1 MEETRSAALLEH
13 FRELAD
19 PRIDRHKEH
28 KLLDVLV
35 IAICAILWG
44 ANDWVAVETFG
55 EAKREWFTRF
65 LDLTH
70 GIPSHDTFGRVFGM
84 VSPEALQTCFLR
96 WIQAV
101 AQVTEGQVV
110 AIDGKTLRRS
120 YDRRSAK
127 AAIHM
132 VSAWATHN
140 RVVLGQLK
148 TEEKSNEI
156 TAIPELLKVLDV
168 SGGIVTID
176 AMGCQKAIAE
186 QIGEQAGEYV
196 LALKQNHETLYAA
209 VVQQFADARDTPS
222 EAAPLQVYE
231 TEEQRHGRVE
241 IRRHWT
247 LEAPPDLVQKDA
259 WAQLRCLGMVESERQ
274 LNGQVTLEQRY
285 ISPAFRM
292 RCSCLPT
299 PSARIGGLRIVFTG
313 CWMWPFGKMSPGS
326 DWAMRRRIS
335 PCCATSPSLSY
346 AKTRAPNSGFT
357 TNGSKRAGMTRIS
370 LTSSLATPFSAIALP
385 ATGLL
390 GGIPVCLWPG
400 RF

>member
-1 MEETRSAALLEH
+1 MEAHRSAALLEH
-13 FRELAD
+13 FGELAD

-28 KLLDVLV
+28 KLIDILV
-35 IAICAILWG
+35 IAICAILCG

-55 EAKREWFTRF
+55 KAKRAWFARF
-65 LDLTH
+65 LDLAH
-70 GIPSHDTFGRVFGM
+70 GIPSHDTFGRVFA
-84 VSPEALQTCFLR
+84 VLSPEALQACFLR

-156 TAIPELLKVLDV
+156 TAIPELLTVLDV
-168 SGGIVTID
+168 RGCIVTID

-186 QIGEQAGEYV
+186 QIVEQEAEYV

-209 VVQQFADARDTPS
+209 VVQQFEEARHTAR
-222 EAAPLQVYE
+222 EASTLQTYE
-231 TEEQRHGRVE
+231 TEEQRHGRGE

-247 LEAPPDLVQKDA
+247 LAAPLDLVQKDA
-259 WAQLRCLGMVESERQ
+259 WAQLRCLGMVESERHLQ
-274 LNGQVTLEQRY
+274 GAVTIEQRY
-285 ISPAFRM
+285 YIASIPNDVQLFAHAVRAHWGIENCVHWVLDVAFREDES
-292 RCSCLPT
+292 RVRLGHAPENL
-299 PSARIGGLRIVFTG
+299 AVLRH
-313 CWMWPFGKMSPGS
+313 
-326 DWAMRRRIS
+326 
-335 PCCATSPSLSY
+335 
-346 AKTRAPNSGFT
+346 
-357 TNGSKRAGMTRIS
+357 
-370 LTSSLATPFSAIALP
+370 IALN
-385 ATGLL
+385 LL
-390 GGIPVCLWPG
+390 RQDTRTKLGIHNKRLKAGWDDAYLANLVFG
-400 RF
+400 HAF